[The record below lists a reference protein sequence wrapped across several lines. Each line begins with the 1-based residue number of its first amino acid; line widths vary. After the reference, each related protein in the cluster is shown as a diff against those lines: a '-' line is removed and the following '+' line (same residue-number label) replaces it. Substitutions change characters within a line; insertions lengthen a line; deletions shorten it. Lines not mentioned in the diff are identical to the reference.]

1 MTDLKTE
8 PKTPDPAPAAAPAR
22 RPTWTRFIPPLL
34 AAGLVA
40 VLGFALLRGNSDND
54 PGGPLVG
61 KPAPDFSRQFLSG
74 GGNLKLSSLKGRP
87 VLVNFWAS
95 WCPPCVEEAPLLNR
109 VSAQQRADGLAI
121 VGVIFQDEPKKA
133 QGFIDQ
139 YGLAF
144 TNVLDPDSATAIDYG
159 VAQVPESFFIDK
171 NGVVQAHVRGGLDDA
186 KLRANLAKI
195 GVN

>member
-1 MTDLKTE
+1 MTDLNTDPKTE
-8 PKTPDPAPAAAPAR
+8 VTPAR
-22 RPTWTRFIPPLL
+22 RPSWTRFIPPLL
-34 AAGLVA
+34 AAVLVA
-40 VLGFALLRGNSDND
+40 VLGYALLRGSSDND

-61 KPAPDFSRQFLSG
+61 KPAPDFSRQFLDG

-95 WCPPCVEEAPLLNR
+95 WCPPCVEEAPLLSQVASR
-109 VSAQQRADGLAI
+109 QSANGLAI

-133 QGFIDQ
+133 SDFIDK
-139 YGLAF
+139 YRLAF